1 MNAPLSV
8 GQAVGRDVR
17 AARRAA
23 GAPRFSGWSSLVT
36 RILVVNLLALLALAG
51 ALFYIEGF
59 RARLLETREQELL
72 QQGEIVAQFLAQQ
85 GIAQQGIAYGQAAIA
100 NISSP
105 RGTRIRLYDASGQ
118 LVADNWQNPSTVRF
132 QLEDPTTAGFR
143 RDSAIIIDRMIDFL
157 TGQAEL
163 PLLEDPAQD
172 SRAAW
177 PEVLAAS
184 RSSDA
189 ITRARQTQDRL
200 VVLQAAIP
208 VGDGRSG
215 SQVPV
220 VLLTVDTPDVVD
232 LVRRERM
239 TSFLVFLVV
248 LGFSLALSLYLART
262 IVVPLRQLALAAHR
276 VRLGRARDV
285 VVPRLPHRRDEVG
298 GLARALADMT
308 VALRQRIDATEAFA
322 ADVAHELKNPLASL
336 RSAVEALGSVKNEDA
351 RAQLFAVIEADVRRI
366 DRLISDISAASRVDA
381 ELSRTRLHPV
391 DLGHLARELVA
402 AQTATGPLRGGV
414 QLLVEAPAA
423 GLAMVAA
430 DADRLAQV
438 ISNLVDNALSFSP
451 DGGTVVVKVQRA
463 EEGVELQ
470 IVDEGPG
477 VPPEAC
483 DAIFERFYSERPGH
497 EHYGQHS
504 GLGLSIARS
513 IVEALDGHIRIASRP
528 DGQSGAVFIV
538 TLPAL

>member
-1 MNAPLSV
+1 LNAPIPA
-8 GQAVGRDVR
+8 GQAAR
-17 AARRAA
+17 AARRAV

-72 QQGEIVAQFLAQQ
+72 QQGKIIAQFLEKQ
-85 GIAQQGIAYGQAAIA
+85 GIAQGQAAVEG
-100 NISSP
+100 ISSP
-105 RGTRIRLYDASGQ
+105 RGTRIRLYDASG
-118 LVADNWQNPSTVRF
+118 LLLADNWNSPATTRF
-132 QLEDPTTAGFR
+132 LLEDPTTEGFR
-143 RDSAIIIDRMIDFL
+143 RESAIFIDRIIDLL
-157 TGQAEL
+157 TGQTEL
-163 PLLEDPAQD
+163 TLLEEPVQD

-184 RSSDA
+184 ESNNA
-189 ITRARQTQDRL
+189 VTRARQTEDRL
-200 VVLQAAIP
+200 IVLQAAVP
-208 VGDGRSG
+208 VGSG
-215 SQVPV
+215 AAGAAVPV

-239 TSFLVFLVV
+239 TSFLVFLIV

-308 VALRQRIDATEAFA
+308 AALRQRIDATEAFA

-336 RSAVEALGSVKNEDA
+336 RSAVEALGSVKNEAA

-366 DRLISDISAASRVDA
+366 DRLISDISAASRLDA
-381 ELSRTRLHPV
+381 ELSRARLHPI
-391 DLGHLARELVA
+391 DLGVLAREIVA
-402 AQTATGPLRGGV
+402 AQTAAGPLRGGV
-414 QLLVEAPAA
+414 RLLVDAPPA
-423 GLAMVAA
+423 GTVLVAA

-438 ISNLVDNALSFSP
+438 INNLVDNGLSFSP
-451 DGGTVVVKVQRA
+451 EGGTLVIRVLR
-463 EEGVELQ
+463 EGHGVELQ
-470 IVDEGPG
+470 VIDEGPG
-477 VPPEAC
+477 VPPEAR

-497 EHYGQHS
+497 ENYGQHS
-504 GLGLSIARS
+504 GLGLSIAKA
-513 IVEALDGHIRIASRP
+513 IVEALDGHIRVEDRQ
-528 DGQSGAVFIV
+528 DGKGGSAFSV
-538 TLPAL
+538 TLPAI

>member
-1 MNAPLSV
+1 MNAPLPAGQAIGQPV
-8 GQAVGRDVR
+8 GQAVR

-23 GAPRFSGWSSLVT
+23 GTPRFSGWSSLVT

-51 ALFYIEGF
+51 GLFYIEGF

-72 QQGEIVAQFLAQQ
+72 QQGEIIAHFLAQQ
-85 GIAQQGIAYGQAAIA
+85 GIVHGQAAIA
-100 NISSP
+100 DVSSP
-105 RGTRIRLYDASGQ
+105 RGTRIRLYDSAGL
-118 LVADNWQNPSTVRF
+118 LVADNWENPATVRF
-132 QLEDPTTAGFR
+132 MLEDPTTAGFR
-143 RDSAIIIDRMIDFL
+143 RESAIIIDRMIDFL

-163 PLLEDPAQD
+163 PLLADPVED

-184 RSSDA
+184 RSGDA
-189 ITRARQTQDRL
+189 ITRARQTEDRL
-200 VVLQAAIP
+200 IVLQAAVP
-208 VGDGRSG
+208 VGAEPSRRPM
-215 SQVPV
+215 PV

-285 VVPRLPHRRDEVG
+285 VVPRLPHRRDEIG

-322 ADVAHELKNPLASL
+322 ADVAHELKNPLASM
-336 RSAVEALGSVKNEDA
+336 RSAVEALGSVKNEAA

-391 DLGHLARELVA
+391 DLGVLARELVA
-402 AQTATGPLRGGV
+402 AQTAAGPLRGGV
-414 QLLVEAPAA
+414 QLLVEVPAA
-423 GLAMVAA
+423 GQAMVAA

-438 ISNLVDNALSFSP
+438 INNLVDNGLSFSP
-451 DGGTVVVKVQRA
+451 EGGVLAVKVQRT
-463 EEGVELQ
+463 EDGVELHV
-470 IVDEGPG
+470 VDEGPG
-477 VPPEAC
+477 VPAEAR

-497 EHYGQHS
+497 ENYGQHS
-504 GLGLSIARS
+504 GLGLSIARA
-513 IVEALDGHIRIASRP
+513 IVEALDGHIRVEDRK
-528 DGQSGAVFIV
+528 DGRSGSVFIV
-538 TLPAL
+538 SFPAF